1 MFGKCFLKV
10 RPLEVWSEVFA
21 SGRNS
26 NLKCFDLA
34 RALRLVWIL
43 LLVVGINPTT
53 LFQNISQLRN
63 EKDMA
68 DRNEAFGKSSI
79 EARKR

>member
-1 MFGKCFLKV
+1 MFGLAG
-10 RPLEVWSEVFA
+10 PGPGGALVWI
-21 SGRNS
+21 
-26 NLKCFDLA
+26 L
-34 RALRLVWIL
+34 WIL

>member
-1 MFGKCFLKV
+1 MFGLAG
-10 RPLEVWSEVFA
+10 PGALVWI
-21 SGRNS
+21 
-26 NLKCFDLA
+26 L
-34 RALRLVWIL
+34 WIL

-68 DRNEAFGKSSI
+68 DRNEAFGNKRRSI
-79 EARKR
+79 EARK

>member
-1 MFGKCFLKV
+1 MFGLAG
-10 RPLEVWSEVFA
+10 PGALVWI
-21 SGRNS
+21 
-26 NLKCFDLA
+26 L
-34 RALRLVWIL
+34 WIL

-68 DRNEAFGKSSI
+68 DRNKAFGNKRSI
-79 EARKR
+79 EARK